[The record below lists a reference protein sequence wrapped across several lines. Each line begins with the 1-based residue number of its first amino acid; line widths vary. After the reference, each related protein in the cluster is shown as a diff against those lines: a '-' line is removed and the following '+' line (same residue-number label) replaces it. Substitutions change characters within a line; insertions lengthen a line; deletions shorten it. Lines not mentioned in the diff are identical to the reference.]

1 MPRIVLASASAS
13 RRRLLESAGVKPKIM
28 VSHVDEESDFFNAM
42 KPADM
47 VIALAITKAHTIRE
61 QIDFPAIIIGCD
73 STFEFDSQSLGKPAT
88 PEIAIERA
96 SRVRGNSGLLH
107 TGHCIIDTTKDK
119 EISSIVTTKVTF
131 DNMTDAEI
139 DASFAKAAASGDEE
153 PEMGDFEKAIEILRK
168 KGQKVAANRADRD
181 SSEGAAIAKVSTDKT
196 AGVVISLNCETDFVA
211 KNDSFVA
218 LANALAD
225 LAINFKSKEAFLV

>member
-1 MPRIVLASASAS
+1 MPKIVLASASTS
-13 RRRLLESAGVKPKIM
+13 RRRLLESAGLNPLIM
-28 VSHVDEESDFFNAM
+28 VSHVDEEADFFNSM
-42 KPADM
+42 TPADM

-73 STFEFDSQSLGKPAT
+73 STFEFDGLSLGKPGT

-131 DNMTDAEI
+131 DDMTDAEI
-139 DASFAKAAASGDEE
+139 ADYVASGE
-153 PEMGDFEKAIEILRK
+153 PLHVAGGFTLDGFSSPFIPSIEGDYTNVVGISMPFLRK
-168 KGQKVAANRADRD
+168 AFEQLGYSWPEVKVMQ
-181 SSEGAAIAKVSTDKT
+181 
-196 AGVVISLNCETDFVA
+196 
-211 KNDSFVA
+211 
-218 LANALAD
+218 
-225 LAINFKSKEAFLV
+225 

>member
-1 MPRIVLASASAS
+1 MPKIVLASASVS
-13 RRRLLESAGVKPKIM
+13 RRRLLESAGLKPTIM
-28 VSHVDEESDFFNAM
+28 VSHVDEETDFFNSM
-42 KPADM
+42 TPADM

-73 STFEFDSQSLGKPAT
+73 STFEFDSQSLGKPET
-88 PEIAIERA
+88 PKIAIERA

-139 DASFAKAAASGDEE
+139 ADYVATGEPLHVAGGFTLDGFSSPFIPSIEGDYTNVVGISMPFVRKAFEQLGYSW
-153 PEMGDFEKAIEILRK
+153 PEV
-168 KGQKVAANRADRD
+168 KVMQ
-181 SSEGAAIAKVSTDKT
+181 
-196 AGVVISLNCETDFVA
+196 
-211 KNDSFVA
+211 
-218 LANALAD
+218 
-225 LAINFKSKEAFLV
+225 